1 LPWVVEYTL
10 ELVARQSIRP
20 SAGFAVGKN
29 YRFDIAD
36 GVAIG
41 RVWMRP
47 DLDRESGA
55 RCAEECVDV
64 FERLGEMSR
73 VLVRGLVFDLRDAP
87 RSWGP
92 MTQAALER
100 CCAAWEAT
108 GRPLAIA
115 VSNDPLQLLHVRL
128 LVKERAPTHGRTF
141 TDIEKAREYASR

>member
-1 LPWVVEYTL
+1 
-10 ELVARQSIRP
+10 LVARQSNSP
-20 SAGFAVGKN
+20 TAGFAVGKN

-36 GVAIG
+36 GVAVG
-41 RVWMRP
+41 RVWMRQ

-73 VLVRGLVFDLRDAP
+73 LVVRGLVFDLRDAP

-100 CCAAWEAT
+100 CCAAWEKT

-128 LVKERAPTHGRTF
+128 LVRERAPTHGRTF
-141 TDIEKAREYASR
+141 TDIEKAYGYAAR